1 MLNYFKNVKPEDW
14 PAVILRGVALVL
26 IVIHLFTAFFIY
38 YHLIFVV
45 TAVVMG
51 LLLAREM
58 YEDLAQR
65 FFRLKAEEYEKD
77 LKELQGDRQN
87 GHKEPNLLIEGRAA
101 MRDITDRKSKG

>member
-1 MLNYFKNVKPEDW
+1 MMKYFKGVKPEDW
-14 PAVILRGVALVL
+14 PAVILRGAALIL
-26 IVIHLFTAFFIY
+26 IAIHLITFTFIY
-38 YHLIFVV
+38 SHILFIA

-77 LKELQGDRQN
+77 LMELQENNHPDDPRS
-87 GHKEPNLLIEGRAA
+87 LLIEGSHS
-101 MRDITDRKSKG
+101 MKDITARKTRH